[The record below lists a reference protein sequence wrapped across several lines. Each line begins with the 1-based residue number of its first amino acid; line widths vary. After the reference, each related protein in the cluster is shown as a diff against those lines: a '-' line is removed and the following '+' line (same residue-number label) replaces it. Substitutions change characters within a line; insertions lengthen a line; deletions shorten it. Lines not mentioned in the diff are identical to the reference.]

1 MTERKSMVDEIREDP
16 KQAPGYYAAELT
28 MNIRALLMKAL
39 ETRDDLSLED
49 IAETLG
55 LDVERVRWAYSLNDT
70 DDIPEGMAYHEWTSE
85 GNMYVASLAR
95 FLKVL
100 GYELK
105 LSVVATDDKADAD
118 YVNAPPKRGNRMRRS
133 RLKD

>member
-1 MTERKSMVDEIREDP
+1 MTERKSMVDEIKEDP
-16 KQAPGYYAAELT
+16 KQAPGYYAAVLA
-28 MNIRALLMKAL
+28 MDVRALLMKAL
-39 ETRDDLSLED
+39 ETRPDLSLED

-55 LDVERVRWAYSLNDT
+55 LDVARVRWAYSLNDP
-70 DDIPEGMAYHEWTSE
+70 DDIPEGMSYHEWASD

-105 LSVVATDDKADAD
+105 LTVVATDEKADEE
-118 YVNAPPKRGNRMRRS
+118 YVNAPPKRGRMRKS
-133 RLKD
+133 RLSE